1 MILYHNAVETV
12 KTNDVLFYSAEAV
25 RKLGIMLMVNAAEA
39 NADMVMDMPEEYTS
53 KPEIEAAFLHLNE
66 QAIDMLED
74 HIADLRRSL
83 ESFLRNAK
91 FRARVTRIDY
101 SKANGGMSDVHVE
114 LDVE

>member
-1 MILYHNAVETV
+1 
-12 KTNDVLFYSAEAV
+12 
-25 RKLGIMLMVNAAEA
+25 
-39 NADMVMDMPEEYTS
+39 
-53 KPEIEAAFLHLNE
+53 
-66 QAIDMLED
+66 MLED

-101 SKANGGMSDVHVE
+101 SKANGEMSDIHVE